1 MKLLGLLW
9 TLCVLHKTSLAR
21 LQDGFSFKT
30 SICDGKNGG
39 LLPMYGTCRGYYVC
53 LDGSAVIGSC
63 DGSTLFN
70 PKTLHCDDAI
80 DVDCI
85 FETKLNDYSDGSSSA
100 SEEDE
105 EPPKIDIPPTRRP
118 SKQQRPRPVA
128 QQTLDTFIS
137 RVCAGKK
144 DGVTLAKEGSCSEY
158 FVCESKQPHLRV
170 CPSNQHFSPTRRICM
185 KPRDAKCLVSQEDR
199 RLEEPAT
206 SAGVCPE
213 EKENSLVAHQKDCGK
228 FLLCSNMMFLEMD
241 CPTGLH
247 FNSKTLRCDYPKIAN
262 CQVKQTGN
270 KAASKK
276 KNSARKPKNRPL

>member
-21 LQDGFSFKT
+21 VQDGFSFKT

-53 LDGSAVIGSC
+53 LDGNAVIGSC
-63 DGSTLFN
+63 DRGTLFN
-70 PKTLHCDDAI
+70 PNTLHCDDAL

-85 FETKLNDYSDGSSSA
+85 FEAKLSDYNDGSSSE

-105 EPPKIDIPPTRRP
+105 EPPKTDAPPTRRP
-118 SKQQRPRPVA
+118 SKQQRPQPQT
-128 QQTLDTFIS
+128 QQTSDTFN

-144 DGVTLAKEGSCSEY
+144 DGITLAKADSCSEY
-158 FVCESKQPHLRV
+158 FVCESKQPRLRV
-170 CPSNQHFSPTRRICM
+170 CPTNQHFSPTRRICM
-185 KPRDAKCLVSQEDR
+185 KPKDAKCLVSQENN

-206 SAGVCPE
+206 SAGACSE

-228 FLLCSNMMFLEMD
+228 FLLCSNQVFLVMD

-247 FNSKTLRCDYPKIAN
+247 FNSKTKRCDYPKIAK
-262 CQVKQTGN
+262 CQVKEKGN
-270 KAASKK
+270 KTAAKT
-276 KNSARKPKNRPL
+276 KNAVRKPKNRPL